1 MSDLYW
7 WEQDQHIVKGV
18 VVPYTRE
25 DACAELWFS
34 RTVILGLEIVCQIL
48 PHRIKDILARI
59 EYGYPRDYLLTAL
72 NLESSLLDNI
82 FPLKINL
89 LEKQPEGRRL
99 PNLWATIDAVR
110 EEVINVHTLMF
121 EGITHKYSTITRLI
135 VKIDF
140 DDAMIFALQVDLED
154 GLVSN

>member
-1 MSDLYW
+1 M
-7 WEQDQHIVKGV
+7 
-18 VVPYTRE
+18 
-25 DACAELWFS
+25 
-34 RTVILGLEIVCQIL
+34 
-48 PHRIKDILARI
+48 
-59 EYGYPRDYLLTAL
+59 
-72 NLESSLLDNI
+72 LDNI